1 MKKPQ
6 SKPAV
11 DAGLVS
17 LDASDLLRPS
27 VFAAISELPEHRRV
41 LYLARVRANNQSR
54 CSAEKWEGPKANRSA
69 EYALDS

>member
-11 DAGLVS
+11 DAGLVC

-27 VFAAISELPEHRRV
+27 VLAAISELPEQRRV
-41 LYLARVRANNQSR
+41 LYFARLAEKLARLDEEARA
-54 CSAEKWEGPKANRSA
+54 A
-69 EYALDS
+69 

>member
-6 SKPAV
+6 SKPAM
-11 DAGLVS
+11 DAGLVC

-41 LYLARVRANNQSR
+41 LYFARL
-54 CSAEKWEGPKANRSA
+54 AEKLG
-69 EYALDS
+69 

>member
-11 DAGLVS
+11 DAGLVC

-27 VFAAISELPEHRRV
+27 VFAAISELSEHRRV
-41 LYLARVRANNQSR
+41 LYFARL
-54 CSAEKWEGPKANRSA
+54 AEKVARLAEEAKAA
-69 EYALDS
+69 

>member
-11 DAGLVS
+11 DAGLVC

-27 VFAAISELPEHRRV
+27 VFAAISELPEHRRI
-41 LYLARVRANNQSR
+41 LYFARL
-54 CSAEKWEGPKANRSA
+54 AEKFAPLAEEAKAA
-69 EYALDS
+69 